1 MSEHIIRR
9 GSPPTTPPAPT
20 RRRRRTIEISE
31 QELHGLIHGPT
42 QDDLEPELELL
53 DVTPESFPDCTPTG
67 LSSSSSQRLAHTMRR
82 GAVSA
87 TPATPV
93 PTVMPATLPERTN
106 TSKAERVVSAPP
118 AASAPR
124 AASTPPAASAPRV
137 ASAPRTASAPLP
149 QLFLPSLHA
158 PDAEPRE
165 MTEIRTMVFTA
176 PASKAPIAAATPIR
190 TLLRTERARLV
201 LLVTGLG
208 LGLGAAASWLL

>member
-87 TPATPV
+87 TPV
-93 PTVMPATLPERTN
+93 PTVTPAPLPERTN

-124 AASTPPAASAPRV
+124 ATSTSRA

-149 QLFLPSLHA
+149 QLFLPSLHP

-165 MTEIRTMVFTA
+165 MTEIRTMVFAA
-176 PASKAPIAAATPIR
+176 PASKAPVAAATPIR
-190 TLLRTERARLV
+190 PLLRTGHARLV
-201 LLVTGLG
+201 LLVTLLG